1 MQLTGGSPVAKPR
14 TREEQMRTGINR
26 ITRRTALGLA
36 TSAAL
41 SLAMPALAADDIVIG
56 ASLPLSGPLAGFGS
70 YLNWG
75 YDHAIKEVNAAGGI
89 EIDGE
94 KRMLRLEVRDDKSN
108 PNVVASN
115 TETLISRDGAI
126 AILASPT
133 PPLVAAGGLVAERN
147 RVPFITGAAPIE
159 SFKAIRKWKYGWD
172 VFFWEPELGASPF
185 KLVNDLALPTNKKIV
200 ILHDN
205 GPDGQVVGG
214 QAWPALAKEFGFEV
228 VQNSG
233 FPMDSMQFTSVIA
246 DAKASGADIMLVMSS
261 TPQAV
266 AIRKQMAAAG
276 YAPKVLAMERGGEPQ
291 QYAEALG
298 KLSDGS
304 LAAAYWDPAWPF
316 PGAADL
322 PAAFEKE
329 TGQTWS
335 RHIGTSYSVA
345 KIMLDAI
352 ARAGSTDGDA
362 INDELAKTDASYAVG
377 PVKFDENHTSK
388 LPIAQA
394 QWQGG
399 EVKIVWPKDMAS
411 GELIFPVPAGN

>member
-1 MQLTGGSPVAKPR
+1 MGTELKQ
-14 TREEQMRTGINR
+14 
-26 ITRRTALGLA
+26 ITRRHALLLA
-36 TSAAL
+36 ASAV
-41 SLAMPALAADDIVIG
+41 AMLGMAGPTRAADDIVIG
-56 ASLPLSGPLAGFGS
+56 ASLPLSGPLAGFGL

-75 YDHAIKEVNAAGGI
+75 YNHAVKEVNAAGGI

-94 KRMLRLEVRDDKSN
+94 KRQVRLEVRDDKSD

-115 TETLISRDGAI
+115 TETLISRDGAV

-147 RVPFITGAAPIE
+147 RLPFISGAAPIE
-159 SFKAIRKWKYGWD
+159 SFKAIRKWRYGWD
-172 VFFWEPELGASPF
+172 VFFHEPELGASPF
-185 KLVNDLALPTNKKIV
+185 RLIQDLGLDTNKKITV
-200 ILHDN
+200 LHDN

-214 QAWPALAKEFGFEV
+214 QAWPALAKEFGFEI

-291 QYAEALG
+291 QFAEALG
-298 KLSDGS
+298 PLSDGA
-304 LAAAYWDPAWPF
+304 LVAAYWDPSYPY
-316 PGAADL
+316 PGAAEIT
-322 PAAFEKE
+322 AAFEKE

-352 ARAGSTDGDA
+352 ARAGSTDGEA
-362 INDELAKTDASYAVG
+362 INGEMAKTDGTYAVG

-388 LPIAQA
+388 LAIAQS
-394 QWQGG
+394 QWQG
-399 EVKIVWPKDMAS
+399 EKVKIVWPKGKANADM
-411 GELIFPVPAGN
+411 LFPVPTGN